1 MNTLISAFVN
11 RPAPVLLVLVV
22 LMIAGSAAY
31 VAIPKESEPDVSIPT
46 LYINMVHEGISPED
60 AERLLVRPMETE
72 LRTIEGLKELRAT
85 ASEGSAVLILEFDA
99 GFDADR
105 ALTDVREKVDLAK
118 AELPADTEEPWVQE
132 INIALF
138 PVLVVQLHGDVPERT
153 LVGIAR
159 NLRDKLEGLPG
170 VLSADVAGDR
180 EELLEVIV
188 DPVRLESY
196 NLSYEELFNYV
207 SRNNRLVAAG
217 ALDTGRGRFAIKVPG
232 VFEDLESL
240 LTLPIKTDGQRTVT
254 FGDVAEV
261 RRTFKDPT
269 GFARLDGQPAIALE
283 ISKRIGT
290 NIVEVV
296 DSVRQTVEQE
306 RALWPENLQVTFTQD
321 SSEDVRTMLGDL
333 QNNVLMAVLLVMV
346 VTLASLGL
354 RSSALVGISVPGSFL
369 AGILII
375 WMSGWSI
382 NIVVLFSLIMAV
394 GMLVDGATIVVEL
407 ADRNLTAGYNRKDAF
422 IHAAQR
428 MSAPVISSTATT
440 LAAFV
445 PLLFWPG
452 LIGEFMIYLPITLL
466 ITLAASLVM
475 ALLFVPTVGAL
486 LGRRETVASAAAG
499 GGLIDVDSQVNLA
512 QLGGATRAYIDL
524 LRRALKHPGR
534 IVVAAVALLCG
545 SYAAYSW
552 LGRGVEFFPEI
563 EPTQASVNI
572 HARGD
577 LSVRER
583 DELVRQVELRILDM
597 PEFESVYSRSGLG
610 MGDDGEEDVI
620 GRIQLRFTDWT
631 TRRPADDI
639 LAEVRERTSD
649 LAGMMIEPQGQES
662 GITSGKP
669 IQIQLS
675 SRQPELLNAAVAR
688 LREGLVEIGD
698 LIDITDSRPVPGIDW
713 KLQVDR
719 AQAARFG
726 ADITTVGN
734 TIQLVTNGIRLGD
747 YRPNDAD
754 DEVDIRVRFPDEDRS
769 LTQLDR
775 LRINSAN
782 GVVPVGNFL
791 TRTAAPRVGN
801 LERTDGERVLNIS
814 ADVANDDVLVDDKV
828 QEIQRWLAGAG
839 LNPAVNVTF
848 RGENEDQREAEE
860 FLTNAFGA
868 ALFLIAI
875 ILVVQF
881 NSFYQALLILSAIV
895 FSTVGVLIGLLITDQ
910 PFGVV
915 MCGIGV
921 ISLAGIV
928 VSNNIVLIDTYNI
941 VRRRGLPVTE
951 AILVTCAQ
959 RLRPVMLTT
968 ITTILGLLPI
978 VFGMN
983 VDLVS
988 RTVEIGG
995 PSSQWW
1001 TQLSTAI
1008 AGGLTFATMLTLV
1021 LTPCLLL
1028 LGSQTGERYSHLT
1041 DRLRRQLTKILHRR
1055 TATSKIPV

>member
-1 MNTLISAFVN
+1 MHKLISAFVN
-11 RPAPVLLVLVV
+11 RPSPVLLVLAV
-22 LMIAGSAAY
+22 LLVAGTSAY
-31 VAIPKESEPDVSIPT
+31 IAIPKESEPDVSIPT

-60 AERLLVRPMETE
+60 AERLLIRPMETE
-72 LRTIEGLKELRAT
+72 LRTIEGLKEMRAT
-85 ASEGSAVLILEFDA
+85 AAEGSAVLILEFDA
-99 GFDADR
+99 GFDPDQ
-105 ALTDVREKVDLAK
+105 ALTDVREKVDIAK

-159 NLRDKLEGLPG
+159 NLRDTLEGLPG
-170 VLSADVAGDR
+170 VLSADIAGDR

-196 NLSYEELFNYV
+196 NLSYEELFSYV

-240 LTLPIKTDGQRTVT
+240 LTLPIKTDGQHTVT
-254 FGDVAEV
+254 FADVAEV

-269 GFARLDGQPAIALE
+269 GYARLDGKPAIALE
-283 ISKRIGT
+283 ISKRIGA

-296 DSVRQTVEQE
+296 DSVRRTVEQE
-306 RALWPENLQVTFTQD
+306 RARWPENLQVTFTQD
-321 SSEDVRTMLGDL
+321 NSEDVRTMLQDL
-333 QNNVLMAVLLVMV
+333 QNNVLTAVLLVMV
-346 VTLASLGL
+346 VTLAALGL

-375 WMSGWSI
+375 WLSGWSI

-407 ADRNLTAGYNRKDAF
+407 ADRNLAAGYSRKEAY
-422 IHAAQR
+422 IRAAQR

-486 LGRRETVASAAAG
+486 LGKRPPAGVATPSAE
-499 GGLIDVDSQVNLA
+499 LVDVDEQASLEH
-512 QLGGATRAYIDL
+512 LSGATRAYIQL
-524 LRRALKHPGR
+524 LRRALAVPGR
-534 IVVAAVALLCG
+534 VVLLAIALLAG
-545 SYAAYSW
+545 SWGLYSW
-552 LGRGVEFFPEI
+552 IGRGVEFFPEI
-563 EPTQASVNI
+563 EPSQANVNI

-577 LSVRER
+577 LSVQER
-583 DELVRQVELRILDM
+583 DELVRQVELRMLGM
-597 PEFESVYSRSGLG
+597 PEFESVYSRSGMGL
-610 MGDDGEEDVI
+610 GDDGEEDVI
-620 GRIQLRFTDWT
+620 GRIQLRFIDWDL
-631 TRRPADDI
+631 RRPADDI
-639 LAEVRERTSD
+639 LAEVRERTAD
-649 LAGMMIEPQGQES
+649 LAGLMVEPQGQES

-669 IQIQLS
+669 IQIEVS
-675 SRQPELLNAAVAR
+675 SRQPELLNAAIAR
-688 LREGLVEIGD
+688 VREGLVEIGGV
-698 LIDITDSRPVPGIDW
+698 IDITDSRPVPGIDW
-713 KLQVDR
+713 RLQVDR

-726 ADITTVGN
+726 ADVTTVGN
-734 TIQLVTNGIRLGD
+734 TIQLVTNGIMLGD
-747 YRPNDAD
+747 YRPDDAD
-754 DEVDIRVRFPDEDRS
+754 DEVDIRVRFPDNERS

-775 LRINSAN
+775 LRVNAAG
-782 GVVPVGNFL
+782 GVVPVSNFL

-814 ADVANDDVLVDDKV
+814 ADVAEDVLADDKV
-828 QEIQRWLAGAG
+828 QELQRWLASAG
-839 LNPAVNVTF
+839 LDPAVNIKF
-848 RGENEDQREAEE
+848 RGENEDQREAET
-860 FLTNAFGA
+860 FLMNAFGA

-881 NSFYQALLILSAIV
+881 NSFYQALLILSAVI
-895 FSTVGVLIGLLITDQ
+895 FSTVGVLVGLLITDQ

-915 MCGIGV
+915 MCGIGI

-941 VRRRGLPVTE
+941 MRRRGLPVTD
-951 AILVTCAQ
+951 AILLTCAQ

-983 VDLVS
+983 IDLVS
-988 RTVEIGG
+988 RTIEIGG
-995 PSSQWW
+995 PSTQWW

-1028 LGSQTGERYSHLT
+1028 LGSRFGERVAALP
-1041 DRLRRQLTKILHRR
+1041 RRWRR
-1055 TATSKIPV
+1055 RPKAIPSEPISQP

>member
-22 LMIAGSAAY
+22 LLIAGSAAY

-46 LYINMVHEGISPED
+46 LYINMTHEGISPED
-60 AERLLVRPMETE
+60 AERLLIRPMETE

-85 ASEGSAVLILEFDA
+85 AAEGSAVLILEFDA
-99 GFDADR
+99 GFDSDQ
-105 ALTDVREKVDLAK
+105 ALTDVREKVDLVK
-118 AELPADTEEPWVQE
+118 AELPADTDEPWVQE

-159 NLRDKLEGLPG
+159 NLRDTLEGLPG

-217 ALDTGRGRFAIKVPG
+217 ALDTGRGRFAITVPG
-232 VFEDLESL
+232 VFENLNAL
-240 LTLPIKTDGQRTVT
+240 LTLPIKTDGQRTVK
-254 FGDVAEV
+254 FADVAEV

-269 GFARLDGQPAIALE
+269 GFARLDGRPAIALE
-283 ISKRIGT
+283 ISKRIGA

-296 DSVRQTVEQE
+296 DSVRRTVEAE
-306 RALWPENLQVTFTQD
+306 RALWPENVQVTFTQD

-333 QNNVLMAVLLVMV
+333 QNNVLTAVLLVMIV
-346 VTLASLGL
+346 ALAALGV
-354 RSSALVGISVPGSFL
+354 RSAALVGIAVPGSFL

-375 WMSGWSI
+375 WMAGWSI

-407 ADRNLTAGYNRKDAF
+407 ADRNVHAGFSRKDAYVR
-422 IHAAQR
+422 AAQR
-428 MSAPVISSTATT
+428 MAAPVISSTATT
-440 LAAFV
+440 LAAFL

-466 ITLAASLVM
+466 ITLSASLVM

-486 LGRRETVASAAAG
+486 LGGRDVATPAGET
-499 GGLIDVDSQVNLA
+499 LDVDSRANLSH
-512 QLGGATRAYIDL
+512 LTGATRTYIDL
-524 LRRALKHPGR
+524 LRRALARPGT
-534 IVVAAVALLCG
+534 IVMVAFAVLCG
-545 SYAAYSW
+545 SYALYSW

-563 EPTQASVNI
+563 EPTQANVNI

-577 LSVRER
+577 LSVLER
-583 DELVRQVELRILDM
+583 DDLVRQVELRLLDM
-597 PEFESVYSRSGLG
+597 PELQSVYSRSGLG

-620 GRIQLRFTDWT
+620 GRIQLRFVDWT
-631 TRRPADDI
+631 LRRPANEI
-639 LAEVRERTSD
+639 LTEVRERTAD
-649 LAGMMIEPQGQES
+649 LAGMIIEPQGQES

-675 SRQPELLNAAVAR
+675 SRQPELLNEAVAR
-688 LREGLVEIGD
+688 LRQGLVEVGGLVD
-698 LIDITDSRPVPGIDW
+698 VTDSRPVPGIDW

-734 TIQLVTNGIRLGD
+734 TIQLVTNGIMLGD
-747 YRPNDAD
+747 YRPDDAD
-754 DEVDIRVRFPDEDRS
+754 DEVDIRVRFPDEHRS

-782 GVVPVGNFL
+782 GVVPVSNFV

-801 LERTDGERVLNIS
+801 LERTDGERVLMIS
-814 ADVANDDVLVDDKV
+814 ADVADDVLADDKV
-828 QEIQRWLAGAG
+828 QEIQRWLATAG
-839 LNPAVNVTF
+839 LDPAVDVTF
-848 RGENEDQREAEE
+848 RGENEDQREAEA
-860 FLTNAFGA
+860 FLINAFAA

-881 NSFYQALLILSAIV
+881 NSFYQALLILSAV
-895 FSTVGVLIGLLITDQ
+895 LFSTVGVLLGLLITDQ
-910 PFGVV
+910 PFGIV

-928 VSNNIVLIDTYNI
+928 VSNNIVLIDTFNI
-941 VRRRGLPVTE
+941 MRRRGLPVTE
-951 AILVTCAQ
+951 AILLTCAQ
-959 RLRPVMLTT
+959 RLRPVLLTT

-978 VFGMN
+978 VFGLSI
-983 VDLVS
+983 DLVARS
-988 RTVEIGG
+988 VEIGG

-1008 AGGLTFATMLTLV
+1008 AGGLTFATLLTLV

-1028 LGSQTGERYSHLT
+1028 LGNQFAERFA
-1041 DRLRRQLTKILHRR
+1041 RLAQSLNRRRPHE
-1055 TATSKIPV
+1055 IPV

>member
-1 MNTLISAFVN
+1 MLNKIITGFVN
-11 RPAPVLLVLVV
+11 RPSPVLLVLVV
-22 LMIAGSAAY
+22 LLIAGSAAWF
-31 VAIPKESEPDVSIPT
+31 AIPKEAEPDVSIPT
-46 LYINMVHEGISPED
+46 LYVNMVHEGISPED
-60 AERLLVRPMETE
+60 AERLLIRPMENE
-72 LRTIEGLKELRAT
+72 LRTIEGLKEMRAT

-99 GFDADR
+99 GFDSDK
-105 ALTDVREKVDLAK
+105 ALTDVRDKVDIAK

-138 PVLVVQLHGDVPERT
+138 PVLVVQLHGNVPERT

-159 NLRDKLEGLPG
+159 DLRDKLEGLPG
-170 VLSADVAGDR
+170 VLSADVAGER

-188 DPVRLESY
+188 DPVALESY
-196 NLSYEELFNYV
+196 NLSYEDLFNYV

-217 ALDTGRGRFAIKVPG
+217 ALDTGQGRFAVKVPG
-232 VFEDLESL
+232 VFEDLDSL
-240 LTLPIKTDGQRTVT
+240 LTLPIKTDGVRTVT
-254 FGDVAEV
+254 FADVAEV

-269 GFARLDGQPAIALE
+269 GFARLDGESAIALE
-283 ISKRIGT
+283 ISKRLGT
-290 NIVEVV
+290 NIVQVV
-296 DSVRQTVEQE
+296 DSVRAAVEEE
-306 RALWPENLQVTFTQD
+306 RVSWPENLQVTFTQD
-321 SSEDVRTMLGDL
+321 SSEDVRTMLRDL
-333 QNNVLMAVLLVMV
+333 LNNVATAVLLVMV
-346 VTLASLGL
+346 VTLAVLGV

-369 AGILII
+369 AGVLII
-375 WMSGWSI
+375 WVSGWSI

-407 ADRNLTAGYNRKDAF
+407 ADRNLAAGYSRKDAY

-428 MSAPVISSTATT
+428 MAAPVISSTATT

-452 LIGEFMIYLPITLL
+452 LIGEFMVYLPITLL

-486 LGRRETVASAAAG
+486 LGKESTATRAQLPAG
-499 GGLIDVDSQVNLA
+499 GLVDVDSQVNLDH
-512 QLGGATRAYIDL
+512 LHGATGWYIGL
-524 LRRALKHPGR
+524 LRRALARPAT
-534 IVVAAVALLCG
+534 VVIAACGVLAGAYAL
-545 SYAAYSW
+545 YSW

-563 EPTQASVNI
+563 EPTQAMVNI

-577 LSVRER
+577 LSVAER
-583 DELVRQVELRILDM
+583 DELVRRVEQRLLGM
-597 PEFESVYSRSGLG
+597 PEFESVYAHSGLRV
-610 MGDDGEEDVI
+610 DDGQEDVI
-620 GRIQLRFTDWT
+620 GRIQLRFVDWKY
-631 TRRPADDI
+631 RRPADDI
-639 LAEVRERTSD
+639 LAEVRERTGD
-649 LAGMMIEPQGQES
+649 LAGIMVEPQGQES

-669 IQIQLS
+669 IQIELA
-675 SRQPELLNAAVAR
+675 SRQPELLPAALERV
-688 LREGLVEIGD
+688 REGLASIGGV
-698 LIDITDSRPVPGIDW
+698 IDITDNRPMPGIDW
-713 KLQVDR
+713 KMDVDR

-734 TIQLVTNGIRLGD
+734 TIQLVTNGIMIGD
-747 YRPNDAD
+747 YRPDDAD
-754 DEVDIRVRFPDEDRS
+754 DEVDIRVRFPDDDRN
-769 LTQLDR
+769 LAQLDR
-775 LRINSAN
+775 LRVNSAE
-782 GVVPVGNFL
+782 GVVPVRNFL
-791 TRTAAPRVGN
+791 TRTAALRVGN
-801 LERTDGERVLNIS
+801 IDRTDGERVLKIE
-814 ADVANDDVLVDDKV
+814 ADVEEDVLADDKV
-828 QEIQRWLAGAG
+828 QELQAWLAGAG
-839 LNPAVNVTF
+839 IDPAIDIVF
-848 RGENEDQREAEE
+848 RGENEDQREAEV
-860 FLTNAFGA
+860 FLMRAFAA

-881 NSFYQALLILSAIV
+881 NSFYQAALILSAII

-915 MCGIGV
+915 MCGIGI

-941 VRRRGLPVTE
+941 VRRRGVPVLE

-968 ITTILGLLPI
+968 VTTILGLLPI

-983 VDLVS
+983 IDLVS
-988 RTVEIGG
+988 RTVDIGG
-995 PSSQWW
+995 PSTQWW

-1028 LGSQTGERYSHLT
+1028 LG
-1041 DRLRRQLTKILHRR
+1041 DRVQHRAKAWLRALVQLLRRQQP
-1055 TATSKIPV
+1055 ASV